1 MLPRLRRCLSPI
13 APVATHNFRAAPT
26 NLRRDTTR
34 LLGHTAR
41 MNDTDDPIAL
51 FQTWFAEARKTETDD
66 ATAMALATAAPDGR
80 PAVRMVLLKGVD
92 ARGFVFYTHS
102 TSPKGHDL
110 AANLAGVER
119 RWCGAPLPH
128 DAVPARAATIRS
140 SGGDPAGGALVTMAV
155 DPTAASIANSA
166 SAQGLTLATIT
177 APGSSVTSLTYSAPS
192 VAGSG
197 ILLGDIPAGY
207 CKFLILKRAGNN
219 SEAIS
224 ETINLA
230 ITGSTLA

>member
-1 MLPRLRRCLSPI
+1 MAIVASDIKFRRTIKTATSGNSLAQASGVASLGTYMSTTDIPTSLHAMFALMSAADNANMVSQYLSI
-13 APVATHNFRAAPT
+13 AIYNAHATLT
-26 NLRRDTTR
+26 LT
-34 LLGHTAR
+34 G
-41 MNDTDDPIAL
+41 
-51 FQTWFAEARKTETDD
+51 
-66 ATAMALATAAPDGR
+66 
-80 PAVRMVLLKGVD
+80 
-92 ARGFVFYTHS
+92 
-102 TSPKGHDL
+102 
-110 AANLAGVER
+110 
-119 RWCGAPLPH
+119 
-128 DAVPARAATIRS
+128 ARAWF

-219 SEAIS
+219 SIAID
-224 ETINLA
+224 ETVNLA
-230 ITGSTLA
+230 ITGFTLA

>member
-1 MLPRLRRCLSPI
+1 MLPRLRLCLSPI

-110 AANLAGVER
+110 AAN
-119 RWCGAPLPH
+119 P
-128 DAVPARAATIRS
+128 RAALCFHWAKLERQVRIDGRVSLVANAEADAYFASRPRLSQIGAWASRQSQPAAGRFELEQAVARETLRFGLGTVPRPPQWLGYRVAPESIEFWQQRAFRHHDRRAFTRD
-140 SGGDPAGGALVTMAV
+140 GDAWR
-155 DPTAASIANSA
+155 
-166 SAQGLTLATIT
+166 AQWLF
-177 APGSSVTSLTYSAPS
+177 P
-192 VAGSG
+192 
-197 ILLGDIPAGY
+197 
-207 CKFLILKRAGNN
+207 
-219 SEAIS
+219 
-224 ETINLA
+224 
-230 ITGSTLA
+230 